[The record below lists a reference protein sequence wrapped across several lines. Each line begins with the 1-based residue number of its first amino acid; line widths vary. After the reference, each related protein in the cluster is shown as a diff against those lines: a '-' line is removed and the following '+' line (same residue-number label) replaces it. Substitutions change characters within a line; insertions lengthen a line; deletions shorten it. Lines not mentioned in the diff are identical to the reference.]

1 MASAPPRLG
10 RRIELWW
17 RGQLVPVLARAL
29 WVRDR
34 LPRGARRPGKQ
45 RVLFL
50 RPDRIGDMIVTTGVL
65 RAIGTAPDVE
75 LDVLAS
81 PANAPVLRAEPAVRE
96 VLVLDRKR
104 KGGLKDA
111 ITAMR
116 RRHYDVVVDCMPTA
130 PSVTTLLIM
139 MASGARRRVGTTGRG
154 IDYILS
160 PATRALPIEH
170 HIVDHLSL
178 LVEPFRDDVA
188 HLDLGPHLVLA
199 HGERAG
205 AEAEWAANVPS
216 GPRPLRLLVN
226 ISAGITARAWPLASY
241 AQVIAAAREVV
252 PSLQLFIMCAPH
264 ETARAA
270 ELAGMTGGRA
280 VPPRPLRDAFALVAT
295 ADALFTPDT
304 SIAHAAAAFKVP
316 TVDMLLQGKASQ
328 WGLYRAPG
336 INLESPG
343 GTLASL
349 SVRAACDAL
358 RAVLYDV
365 ESHRTAR

>member
-1 MASAPPRLG
+1 M
-10 RRIELWW
+10 
-17 RGQLVPVLARAL
+17 VPMLARAL
-29 WVRDR
+29 WLRDR
-34 LPRGARRPGKQ
+34 LPRSTRRPGKQ

-81 PANAPVLRAEPAVRE
+81 PANAPVLSAEPAVRE
-96 VLVLDRKR
+96 VIVLDRKR
-104 KGGLKDA
+104 KGGMKDA

-116 RRHYDVVVDCMPTA
+116 RRDYDVVVDCMPTA
-130 PSVTTLLIM
+130 PSVTTLMIM
-139 MASGARRRVGTTGRG
+139 MASGARRRVGTRGRG

-160 PATRALPIEH
+160 PATRALPIED

-188 HLDLGPHLVLA
+188 QLDLGPQVVLTTDER
-199 HGERAG
+199 ERAD
-205 AEAEWAANVPS
+205 AEWAAHAPA

-226 ISAGITARAWPLASY
+226 ISAGIVARAWPLESY
-241 AQVIAAAREVV
+241 AQVIATARDTV
-252 PSLQLFIMCAPH
+252 PSLQLFILCAPH
-264 ETARAA
+264 ESARGEQLAA
-270 ELAGMTGGRA
+270 MTGGRA
-280 VPPRPLRDAFALVAT
+280 VPPRSLRDAFALVAT

-336 INLESPG
+336 VNLESPD

-349 SVRAACDAL
+349 PVSRACDAL
-358 RAVLYDV
+358 RAVLHDV
-365 ESHRTAR
+365 VSHGTAR

>member
-65 RAIGTAPDVE
+65 RAIGTAPEVE

-116 RRHYDVVVDCMPTA
+116 RRHYDVWWTA
-130 PSVTTLLIM
+130 CPQ
-139 MASGARRRVGTTGRG
+139 RRV
-154 IDYILS
+154 
-160 PATRALPIEH
+160 
-170 HIVDHLSL
+170 
-178 LVEPFRDDVA
+178 
-188 HLDLGPHLVLA
+188 
-199 HGERAG
+199 
-205 AEAEWAANVPS
+205 
-216 GPRPLRLLVN
+216 
-226 ISAGITARAWPLASY
+226 
-241 AQVIAAAREVV
+241 
-252 PSLQLFIMCAPH
+252 
-264 ETARAA
+264 
-270 ELAGMTGGRA
+270 
-280 VPPRPLRDAFALVAT
+280 
-295 ADALFTPDT
+295 
-304 SIAHAAAAFKVP
+304 
-316 TVDMLLQGKASQ
+316 
-328 WGLYRAPG
+328 
-336 INLESPG
+336 
-343 GTLASL
+343 
-349 SVRAACDAL
+349 
-358 RAVLYDV
+358 
-365 ESHRTAR
+365 